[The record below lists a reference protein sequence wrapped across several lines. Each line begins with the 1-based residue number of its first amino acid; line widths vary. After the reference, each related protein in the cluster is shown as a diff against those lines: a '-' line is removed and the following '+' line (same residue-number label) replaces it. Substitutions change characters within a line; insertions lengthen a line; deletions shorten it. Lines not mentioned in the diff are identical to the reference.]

1 MIDALLSVVLLI
13 SAVTLAVAFY
23 SLRSSRRSEGLGEE
37 RYELLRDQHERL
49 EVMSEERRTLIKEL
63 ERESQERQRLIE
75 VLEQAG
81 PHLVEDLEREQQERR
96 VAQSTI
102 RQQDQERLRLEQELR
117 RLEEEIQRERQ
128 RRLEAHGRA
137 EQLEQVQNELRGFRQ
152 EVERL
157 VQERQRL
164 TEDLK
169 KEREDRLEAQRRIEQ
184 QEQERVGLQRELERS
199 REERDSRRQ
208 ASTGDRAEKGKAHPS
223 WWRRRPGLV
232 VILLFGVLVTWFTSL
247 AVALNLLSS

>member
-1 MIDALLSVVLLI
+1 MIDALV
-13 SAVTLAVAFY
+13 SAVLVIGVATLAIAFY

-49 EVMSEERRTLIKEL
+49 EVMSEERRTLISEL
-63 ERESQERQRLIE
+63 ERESQERQRLME
-75 VLEQAG
+75 VLEQAR
-81 PHLVEDLEREQQERR
+81 PHLVEDLEREQQEKRA
-96 VAQSTI
+96 AQSTI

-117 RLEEEIQRERQ
+117 RLEEELQRERQ
-128 RRLEAHGRA
+128 RHLEAHGRA
-137 EQLEQVQNELRGFRQ
+137 EQLEQEQNELRGIRQ

-157 VQERQRL
+157 VQERQQL

-169 KEREDRLEAQRRIEQ
+169 KEREDHLEAQRRIEQ
-184 QEQERVGLQRELERS
+184 QEQARVGLQRELERL
-199 REERDSRRQ
+199 REERNSRGQ
-208 ASTGDRAEKGKAHPS
+208 VPTGDRAEIAEAHPS

-232 VILLFGVLVTWFTSL
+232 VILLFGVLVAWFTSL